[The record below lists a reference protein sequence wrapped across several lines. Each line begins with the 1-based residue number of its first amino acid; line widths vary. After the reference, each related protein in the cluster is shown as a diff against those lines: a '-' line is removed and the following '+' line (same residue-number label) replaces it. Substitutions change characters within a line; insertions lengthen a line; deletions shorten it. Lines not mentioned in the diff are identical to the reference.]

1 MVHSSPA
8 SQAAQPVEVRAAKY
22 DYIDTDHS
30 RSHGKDR
37 KSCKVRG
44 ELKNKVLRWLR

>member
-1 MVHSSPA
+1 MVHSSLA
-8 SQAAQPVEVRAAKY
+8 SQAVQSAEARAAKY

-30 RSHGKDR
+30 RSHRKDR

-44 ELKNKVLRWLR
+44 ELKEKGLRWL